1 MSLDSYWL
9 KHGNLL
15 KATVTDKCQ
24 NPKALLM
31 RKVLAEKLMDRV
43 QFSISTA
50 DFLDPRL
57 TLKKKRKKREKR
69 EKEKVRLVSV

>member
-50 DFLDPRL
+50 DFLDY
-57 TLKKKRKKREKR
+57 REKT
-69 EKEKVRLVSV
+69 LPA

>member
-24 NPKALLM
+24 NPKALFMGKILSEILM
-31 RKVLAEKLMDRV
+31 GRV
-43 QFSISTA
+43 QLSISTA
-50 DFLDPRL
+50 VFLDYKEKNPPRL
-57 TLKKKRKKREKR
+57 TLQKKKRKKERERK
-69 EKEKVRLVSV
+69 S